1 MREKKILIV
10 EDHADCRELL
20 SLVLSRSGYTVV
32 QAGTGL
38 DGLERAFTTT
48 PDLIVMDFG
57 LPDTTGYEVI
67 LSLKRN
73 PVTGKIPVI
82 VTTGYMTAE
91 VTKRAYAAGA
101 AKVLT
106 KPYGVDQLRSVID
119 QLLAEDADCEPQSM
133 AAAAR
138 SRATLH

>member
-38 DGLERAFTTT
+38 DGLERASATA

-67 LSLKRN
+67 LSLKGN

-82 VTTGYMTAE
+82 VTTGYMTPE

-101 AKVLT
+101 AMVLT

-119 QLLAEDADCEPQSM
+119 QLLATDADCEPQSM
-133 AAAAR
+133 PISAR
-138 SRATLH
+138 SRLNLH